1 MPDPAPITLARLALG
16 QTGVVCEHRLDPA
29 DAALLRAMGLRPN
42 ARVRVCRRGEPCIVE
57 ILPAAPGEGD
67 GCDLPDCR
75 CRIGLARPL
84 AERVMVSAGPA

>member
-1 MPDPAPITLARLALG
+1 MALG

-29 DAALLRAMGLRPN
+29 DAAWLRAMGLRPN

-57 ILPAAPGEGD
+57 VLPTAGGDGD
-67 GCDLPDCR
+67 GCALADCC

-84 AERVMVSAGPA
+84 ADRVMVSAAPA